1 MKLGS
6 HCRLLWLAPALL
18 ALGCTN
24 IKEPAL
30 PQVVGRAPKDLDC
43 PEKQIHIDKE
53 LGGRYRAT
61 GCGRTTTYHS
71 ACEGL
76 KCSVGQVDDSS
87 QTWRDRPDPGSVEA
101 GR

>member
-1 MKLGS
+1 L
-6 HCRLLWLAPALL
+6 LL
-18 ALGCTN
+18 ALAATLLAVGCTN

-30 PQVVGRAPKDLDC
+30 PQVLGRAPKDLDC
-43 PEKQIHIDKE
+43 PGKKIHIDKQ

-61 GCGRTTTYHS
+61 GCGRTTTYQT

-76 KCSVGQVDDSS
+76 QCSVGEVEESKQV
-87 QTWRDRPDPGSVEA
+87 WRDRPDPGSIEA